1 MPHTQPS
8 RPQPPQTSNTEP
20 TVSYPAHDQLPDPSA
35 GQVFGPQIGPLSQ
48 ARPGSLAAAVH
59 AQGNDHRRLTAEF
72 EHRTGIGWHQPT
84 PTAALTALP
93 ELPAPAALSASGT
106 RSGGRAA
113 PARVSVLLPARN
125 SAGTLPLV
133 LDALQAQSAADHF
146 EVIAVD
152 DASDDATAQVLRKHP
167 RVDRAVRLADR
178 IGCAAVRNV
187 AAYLATGDLLLSM
200 DADMVLPA
208 HVIGDFAA
216 RSRPNAVLIGFRH
229 NLRAD
234 HAGTPNIGAAG
245 WLASPPAGTPNLAA
259 DHRVRWTPPAGVP
272 MFYSGQVYEKA
283 FDGYP
288 LDHTAD
294 LAMLGHGRMYYDWDL
309 PRMLVTCLAAMP
321 RAAFFDVG
329 GFDDA
334 FTGPGWGCEDTHLG
348 AALISAGCTIVPLR
362 QAVGWHLD
370 PPDAEHTWKN
380 KLAGFSQRLQS
391 MQDLFHQPPPTG
403 RSADLTQRAQQFLR
417 GAVTLR

>member
-1 MPHTQPS
+1 M
-8 RPQPPQTSNTEP
+8 
-20 TVSYPAHDQLPDPSA
+20 
-35 GQVFGPQIGPLSQ
+35 
-48 ARPGSLAAAVH
+48 
-59 AQGNDHRRLTAEF
+59 
-72 EHRTGIGWHQPT
+72 
-84 PTAALTALP
+84 
-93 ELPAPAALSASGT
+93 
-106 RSGGRAA
+106 
-113 PARVSVLLPARN
+113 
-125 SAGTLPLV
+125 
-133 LDALQAQSAADHF
+133 
-146 EVIAVD
+146 D

-329 GFDDA
+329 GSTTPSPAPAGDA
-334 FTGPGWGCEDTHLG
+334 RTP
-348 AALISAGCTIVPLR
+348 
-362 QAVGWHLD
+362 
-370 PPDAEHTWKN
+370 TWE
-380 KLAGFSQRLQS
+380 R
-391 MQDLFHQPPPTG
+391 
-403 RSADLTQRAQQFLR
+403 R
-417 GAVTLR
+417 